1 MRFGVEIELDALDGR
16 DFAALPLSP
25 GEMPAGLDLVA
36 RIVSDLG
43 LEVEVHSWR
52 HNHNNSIWACKP
64 DASCGMEL
72 CSPVLDESRLGEV
85 CAVLEALN
93 SRREITA
100 GPNCSIH
107 VHVDVSPFLGSSPK
121 VSDSLGSVLAWWIK
135 CEPVLL
141 DSVPSRRKESRF
153 CRCIGFTDLFDH
165 EDEVEPCVLANR
177 LKDKYLTLN
186 THHLMAKKRNS
197 IEFRILEGTKN
208 PLLCASW
215 VRFVLNF
222 VKKSSAAGLPS
233 DYTWLS
239 LEQVESLLDSYECS
253 SWLRWRIL
261 ENSAGSQSRF
271 WRARSDRELQS
282 FPTGASFGRETPLF
296 IGCERDK

>member
-1 MRFGVEIELDALDGR
+1 MKFGVEIELDALDGR
-16 DFAALPLSP
+16 DFAARPLSP
-25 GEMPAGLDLVA
+25 GEMPAGLDLVV

-43 LEVEVHSWR
+43 LEVEAHSWR
-52 HNHNNSIWACKP
+52 HNHNSSIWVCKP

-93 SRREITA
+93 SRPEITA
-100 GPNCSIH
+100 GPNCSVH
-107 VHVDVSPFLGSSPK
+107 VHVDVSPLLGSSIEA
-121 VSDSLGSVLAWWIK
+121 SDSLCSVLAWWVK

-141 DSVPSRRKESRF
+141 DSVPARRKESRF

-165 EDEVEPCVLANR
+165 EDEVIPCVLVNK

-186 THHLMAKKRNS
+186 THHLMARKRNS
-197 IEFRILEGTKN
+197 IEFRILEGTKDSF
-208 PLLCASW
+208 LCSSW
-215 VRFVLNF
+215 VLFVLNF
-222 VKKSSAAGLPS
+222 VKKSSVAGLPS

-239 LEQVESLLDSYECS
+239 LEHVESLLDSGACS
-253 SWLRWRIL
+253 AWLRQRIL
-261 ENSAGSQSRF
+261 ENSAGSHSRF
-271 WRARSDRELQS
+271 WRVRSDRELQRL
-282 FPTGASFGRETPLF
+282 PAGANFGRTSPLF